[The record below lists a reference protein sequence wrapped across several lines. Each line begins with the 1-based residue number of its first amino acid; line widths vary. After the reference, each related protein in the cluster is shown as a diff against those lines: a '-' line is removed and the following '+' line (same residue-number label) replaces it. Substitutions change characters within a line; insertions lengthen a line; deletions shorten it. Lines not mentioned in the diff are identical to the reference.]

1 MAVQRLSNSG
11 RSGFSYKSLIAGIT
25 PLPSVPTIGAA
36 TAVTYSSVNVAFT
49 APGAYAGSTYTATS
63 SPGGLTGTSASSPIL
78 VTGLSES
85 TAYTFTVTA
94 TNATGTSGASAAS
107 DAVTT
112 PAGDTGVMYP
122 IQMVSV
128 GAAGAAYVDF
138 TSIPSTYTHLQVR
151 MTAKSQRANNYG
163 STVWAYFNGDY
174 APSSPTN
181 YNFHF
186 LSGDGSTASSG
197 AYPNTNVG
205 YGAYAGNAMGTTATN
220 VVTVNI
226 MDILDYKNTNKY
238 KTVRTL
244 FGEDRNG
251 GGQVALY
258 SSLWQNTAAIT
269 SIRFYPDN
277 YNFAQ
282 YTSIA
287 LYGIKG
293 A

>member
-1 MAVQRLSNSG
+1 MPILFG
-11 RSGFSYKSLIAGIT
+11 
-25 PLPSVPTIGAA
+25 TI
-36 TAVTYSSVNVAFT
+36 
-49 APGAYAGSTYTATS
+49 
-63 SPGGLTGTSASSPIL
+63 ASSNQQ
-78 VTGLSES
+78 
-85 TAYTFTVTA
+85 ARA
-94 TNATGTSGASAAS
+94 
-107 DAVTT
+107 
-112 PAGDTGVMYP
+112 DTGVMFP
-122 IQMVSV
+122 LGMVQV

-151 MTAKSQRANNYG
+151 MICKSQRANNYG

-197 AYPNTNVG
+197 AYANTNVG

-220 VVTVNI
+220 VPSVNI

-258 SSLWQNTAAIT
+258 SSLWQNTTAIS

-277 YNFAQ
+277 YYFAQ